1 MSAEISIEWRRLFHA
16 PDASMGPR
24 SDERGNAHNA
34 SGGGSVPALQWGRA
48 LMSAEIHIGTYK
60 NAGTPTLQW
69 GRALMS
75 AEIHQW
81 VLGPMAGDGLQWGRA
96 LMSAEIKAIF
106 GTSKP
111 PECFNGA
118 AL

>member
-1 MSAEISIEWRRLFHA
+1 
-16 PDASMGPR
+16 
-24 SDERGNAHNA
+24 
-34 SGGGSVPALQWGRA
+34 
-48 LMSAEIHIGTYK
+48 MSAEIHIGTYK